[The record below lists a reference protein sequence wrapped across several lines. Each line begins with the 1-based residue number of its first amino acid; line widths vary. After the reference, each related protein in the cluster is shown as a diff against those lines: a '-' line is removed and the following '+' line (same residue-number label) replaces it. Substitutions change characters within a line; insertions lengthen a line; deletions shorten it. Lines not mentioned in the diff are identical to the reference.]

1 MKPERLNL
9 LADVAEM
16 YYIQGED
23 QSAVAQ
29 KFGVTRSMVSRMLN
43 DARKQGLVKITIDRP
58 INQNQIIEEAL
69 CKKYGLQRAIVV
81 EQPGNI
87 ALLPH
92 IGKAAAHSIG
102 QQLRTGQVLG
112 VSWGTAVSATVDEFH
127 RELPIPGVRIVQLLG
142 SLGARIREHHGI
154 SIVNRLADKIGGEG
168 IYLNAP
174 VLVENAELAK
184 VLKESKDIYEAL
196 SLGEQANLAVL
207 GVGSAE
213 PTVSPYIIGGYFP
226 RQEMEAMFRNGAV
239 GDVCG
244 LFFDINGKAM
254 NSALQERVI
263 GIDVEG
269 LKKIPL
275 RIGISGGAEKVRPI
289 IGALRGNYV
298 NTLITDSVTAQTV
311 LDFESKE

>member
-23 QSAVAQ
+23 QSAVAE
-29 KFGVTRSMVSRMLN
+29 KFGVSRSMVSRMLN
-43 DARKQGLVKITIDRP
+43 DARKQRIVKITIDRP
-58 INQNQIIEEAL
+58 IKKNQIIEEAL
-69 CKKYGLQRAIVV
+69 CKKYGLRQAIVV

-87 ALLPH
+87 ALLPY
-92 IGKAAAHSIG
+92 IGKAAAYAIG
-102 QQLRTGQVLG
+102 QHLRAGQVLG

-127 RELPIPGVRIVQLLG
+127 SELPIPGVRIVQLLG

-174 VLVENAELAK
+174 VLVENAELAH
-184 VLKESKDIYEAL
+184 VLKASKDIHEAL
-196 SLGEQANLAVL
+196 FLGEQADMAIL
-207 GVGSAE
+207 GVGSVE

-226 RQEMEAMFRNGAV
+226 RQEMEAMFKNGAV

-244 LFFDINGKAM
+244 LFFDINGRAM

-263 GIDVEG
+263 GIGIEG
-269 LKKIPL
+269 LKEIPL
-275 RIGISGGAEKVRPI
+275 RIGVAGGAEKVRPV

-298 NTLITDSVTAQTV
+298 NTLITDSVTAQSV

>member
-16 YYIQGED
+16 YYIHGED

-58 INQNQIIEEAL
+58 INQNQKIEEAL
-69 CKKYGLQRAIVV
+69 CNKYGLHRAIVV
-81 EQPGNI
+81 EQPGDI
-87 ALLPH
+87 ASLSY
-92 IGKAAAHSIG
+92 IGKAAAHAIG
-102 QQLRTGQVLG
+102 QHLCAGQVLG
-112 VSWGTAVSATVDEFH
+112 VSWGTAVSATVDEFYS
-127 RELPIPGVRIVQLLG
+127 ELPIPGVRIVQLLG
-142 SLGARIREHHGI
+142 SLGARIREYHGI
-154 SIVNRLADKIGGEG
+154 SIVHRLADKIGGEG

-174 VLVENAELAK
+174 VLVENAELAQ

-196 SLGEQANLAVL
+196 SLGEQADLAVL
-207 GVGSAE
+207 GIGSAA

-226 RQEMEAMFRNGAV
+226 RQEMEAMFSNGAV

-244 LFFDINGKAM
+244 LFFDINGRAM

-263 GIDVEG
+263 GIAVVG

-275 RIGISGGAEKVRPI
+275 RVGIAGGTEKVRPI

-298 NTLITDSVTAQTV
+298 NTLITDSVTAQIV

>member
-16 YYIQGED
+16 YYIHGDD

-43 DARKQGLVKITIDRP
+43 DARKQGIVKISIDRP
-58 INQNQIIEEAL
+58 INQNHIIEEAL
-69 CKKYGLQRAIVV
+69 CKKYGLHRAIVV

-87 ALLPH
+87 ALLTS
-92 IGKAAAHSIG
+92 IGKAAAHAIS
-102 QQLRTGQVLG
+102 QQLRAGQLLG

-127 RELPIPGVRIVQLLG
+127 SELPIPGVRIVQLLG

-174 VLVENAELAK
+174 VLVENTELAH
-184 VLKESKDIYEAL
+184 VLRESKGIHEAL
-196 SLGEQANLAVL
+196 SLGEQADLAVL
-207 GVGSAE
+207 GVGSVE

-244 LFFDINGKAM
+244 LFFDINGRAM
-254 NSALQERVI
+254 NSPLQERVI
-263 GIDVEG
+263 GIGNEG

-275 RIGISGGAEKVRPI
+275 RIGIAGGAEKVRPI
-289 IGALRGNYV
+289 VGAIRGNYV